1 MPERKFPGMKNVPQI
16 ARALQ
21 EVLGETALRAGR
33 ESGFI
38 QREVKL
44 NGASF
49 VQALVFTWLANPA
62 ASYEELAQT
71 AATLGVTITPQGLEQ
86 RFTRAA
92 ADCLKRVLEA
102 TLAQAFRSQP
112 TALPLL
118 DRFTEV
124 YVQDSSLIHL
134 PESLRDLWDGCGG
147 DAPSSAALKLQVR
160 WALRS
165 GAFDGFFLT
174 AGRANDPSSPT
185 QNLPVLA
192 GSLRLADLGFW
203 SVPRLA
209 EIGRSGAYWLSR
221 LQAGTNVCWPHGER
235 LDLPTYLARQISD
248 DLELAVELGAAQRLP
263 CRLLAQRVP
272 PSVSSQRRRV
282 LHQKAHKKGFTPT
295 ALQLTMCDWTVIVTN
310 VPAAQLTLKEALTLL
325 RVRWQIELLFKH
337 WKSVGQIASS
347 RSAKPERQLCELY
360 AKLLGQ
366 VIQHWS
372 LLCGKW
378 DYPARSFT
386 KAARLVQKKALH
398 FASTLKQFR
407 SLCTLLRELG
417 RAVSVGCKIDKR
429 KGRPSTIQRLQQ
441 AAEALA

>member
-1 MPERKFPGMKNVPQI
+1 MKNVPQI
-16 ARALQ
+16 AHALQ

-44 NGASF
+44 TGASF

-102 TLAQAFRSQP
+102 ALAQVFESQLSTP
-112 TALPLL
+112 PLL

-124 YVQDSSLIHL
+124 YLQDSSVILL
-134 PESLRDLWDGCGG
+134 PESLSEVWAGCGG
-147 DAPSSAALKLQVR
+147 DGPSSAALKLQVR

-165 GAFDGFFLT
+165 GALDGFFMT
-174 AGRANDPSSPT
+174 AGRANDRSCPT
-185 QNLPVLA
+185 QNLPVRA
-192 GSLRLADLGFW
+192 GALRLADLGYW
-203 SVPRLA
+203 SVPHLA
-209 EIGRSGAYWLSR
+209 EIGRGGAYWLSR
-221 LQAGTNVCWPHGER
+221 LEAGTHVCWPHGER
-235 LDLPTYLARQISD
+235 LDLPAYLARQTSD
-248 DLELAVELGAAQRLP
+248 ELDLIVELGATLRLP

-272 PSVSSQRRRV
+272 PDVSAHRRRV
-282 LHQKAHKKGFTPT
+282 LRQKASKQGFRPSRM
-295 ALQLTMCDWTVIVTN
+295 QLTLCDWTVIVTN
-310 VPAAQLTLKEALTLL
+310 LTADQLTLKEALALM

-337 WKSVGQIASS
+337 WKSVGKVASS
-347 RSAKPERQLCELY
+347 RSAKPERRLCELY

-366 VIQHWS
+366 IIQHWC

-398 FASTLKQFR
+398 LASTLKQFR
-407 SLCTLLRELG
+407 SLCTLLSELG

-441 AAEALA
+441 AAEVLA

>member
-1 MPERKFPGMKNVPQI
+1 MQNVPQI
-16 ARALQ
+16 AHALQ
-21 EVLGETALRAGR
+21 EVLSETALQAGR

-38 QREVKL
+38 QRQVKL
-44 NGASF
+44 TGASF

-86 RFTRAA
+86 RFSRTA

-102 TLAQAFRSQP
+102 ALKQVFRSQP
-112 TALPLL
+112 SALPLL
-118 DRFTEV
+118 ERFTEV
-124 YVQDSSLIHL
+124 YVQDSSVIHL
-134 PESLRDLWDGCGG
+134 PESLRDLWAGCGG

-165 GAFDGFFLT
+165 GALDGFFLT

-209 EIGRSGAYWLSR
+209 EIGQSSAYWLSR
-221 LQAGTNVCWPHGER
+221 LQAGTQVWWSHGER
-235 LDLPTYLARQISD
+235 LDLAAYLARQTSGE
-248 DLELAVELGAAQRLP
+248 LELAVELGATQRLP

-272 PSVSSQRRRV
+272 PSVSAQRRRV
-282 LHQKAHKKGFTPT
+282 LRQKAKKKSFTPT
-295 ALQLTMCDWTVIVTN
+295 RLQLTLCDWTVIVTN
-310 VPAAQLTLKEALTLL
+310 VPAAKLTLKEALALL
-325 RVRWQIELLFKH
+325 HVRWQIELLFKH

-366 VIQHWS
+366 IIQHWC
-372 LLCGKW
+372 LLCGTW

-398 FASTLKQFR
+398 LASTLKQFR
-407 SLCTLLRELG
+407 SLCTLLSELG

-441 AAEALA
+441 VAEALA

>member
-21 EVLGETALRAGR
+21 EVLGETAMRAGR

-44 NGASF
+44 NGATF

-102 TLAQAFRSQP
+102 ALAQVFRSQP

-134 PESLRDLWDGCGG
+134 PESLKDLWAGCGG

-185 QNLPVLA
+185 QKLPVLA

-235 LDLPTYLARQISD
+235 LDLPTYLAQQTSD
-248 DLELAVELGAAQRLP
+248 ELELAVELGAAQRLP

-272 PSVSSQRRRV
+272 PSVSAQRRR
-282 LHQKAHKKGFTPT
+282 LLYQKANKKSFTPT

-310 VPAAQLTLKEALTLL
+310 VPATKLTLKEALTLL
-325 RVRWQIELLFKH
+325 HVRWQIELLFKH
-337 WKSVGQIASS
+337 WKSVGKVDES

-386 KAARLVQKKALH
+386 KASRLVQKKSLH
-398 FASTLKQFR
+398 LASTLKQFR

-441 AAEALA
+441 VAEALA

>member
-1 MPERKFPGMKNVPQI
+1 MKNVPQI
-16 ARALQ
+16 AHALQ

-44 NGASF
+44 TGASF
-49 VQALVFTWLANPA
+49 VQALVFTWLANPS

-102 TLAQAFRSQP
+102 ALAQVFRSHP
-112 TALPLL
+112 STLPLL
-118 DRFTEV
+118 ERFTEV
-124 YVQDSSLIHL
+124 YVQDSSVILL
-134 PESLRDLWDGCGG
+134 PESLREVWAGCGG
-147 DAPSSAALKLQVR
+147 DGPSSAALKLQVR

-165 GAFDGFFLT
+165 GALDGFFLT
-174 AGRANDPSSPT
+174 AGRANDRISQT
-185 QNLPVLA
+185 QILPVRA
-192 GSLRLADLGFW
+192 GALRLADLGYW

-209 EIGRSGAYWLSR
+209 EIGRGCAYWLSR
-221 LQAGTNVCWPHGER
+221 LEAGTHVYWPHGER
-235 LDLPTYLARQISD
+235 LDLPTYLARQTSD
-248 DLELAVELGAAQRLP
+248 ELDAAVELGATLRLP

-272 PSVSSQRRRV
+272 PGVSAHRRRV
-282 LHQKAHKKGFTPT
+282 LHQKASKQGFTPSRM
-295 ALQLTMCDWTVIVTN
+295 QLTLCDWTVIVTN
-310 VPAAQLTLKEALTLL
+310 LTADQLTLKEALALL
-325 RVRWQIELLFKH
+325 RIRWQIELLFKH
-337 WKSVGQIASS
+337 WKSIGQIASS

-366 VIQHWS
+366 IIQHWC
-372 LLCGKW
+372 LLCGTW

-398 FASTLKQFR
+398 LASTLKQFR
-407 SLCTLLRELG
+407 SLCTLLSELG

-441 AAEALA
+441 AAEALG

>member
-1 MPERKFPGMKNVPQI
+1 MKNVPQI

-44 NGASF
+44 TGASF
-49 VQALVFTWLANPA
+49 VQVLVFTWLANPA

-71 AATLGVTITPQGLEQ
+71 AVTLGVTITPQGLEQ
-86 RFTRAA
+86 RFTRTAA
-92 ADCLKRVLEA
+92 ECLKRVLEA
-102 TLAQAFRSQP
+102 ALAQVFRLQP
-112 TALPLL
+112 STLPLL
-118 DRFTEV
+118 ERFTEV
-124 YVQDSSLIHL
+124 YVQDSSVILL
-134 PESLRDLWDGCGG
+134 PESLSEVWAGCGG
-147 DAPSSAALKLQVR
+147 DGPSSAALKMQVR

-165 GAFDGFFLT
+165 GALDGLFLT
-174 AGRANDPSSPT
+174 AGRANDSKSPT
-185 QNLPVLA
+185 QNLPVQA
-192 GSLRLADLGFW
+192 GALRLADLGYW
-203 SVPRLA
+203 SVPLLD
-209 EIGRSGAYWLSR
+209 EIGRGGAYWLSR
-221 LQAGTNVCWPHGER
+221 LHASTQVWWPHGER
-235 LDLPTYLARQISD
+235 LELLTYLAQQKSD
-248 DLELAVELGAAQRLP
+248 ELDLTVELGAAQRLP

-272 PSVSSQRRRV
+272 PDVSAHRRRV
-282 LHQKAHKKGFTPT
+282 LRQKGMKQGFTPSR
-295 ALQLTMCDWTVIVTN
+295 LQLTLCDWTVIVTN
-310 VPAAQLTLKEALTLL
+310 LTAAQLTLKEALALL

-337 WKSVGQIASS
+337 WKSVGKVDES
-347 RSAKPERQLCELY
+347 RSAKPERKLCEIY

-366 VIQHWS
+366 VIQHWC

-398 FASTLKQFR
+398 LASTLKQFR
-407 SLCTLLRELG
+407 SLCTLLSELG

-441 AAEALA
+441 ALEALG